1 MIPSFHLKLNHGL
14 KKEAGSTGYEAAG
27 SWPRVQLAEPQP
39 ALILPEVP
47 PCMAASRWARVYRP
61 QNIYVS
67 ENPPGSPVTSYHC
80 PQVLN
85 VKTEEIG
92 PIYYQLRK
100 KD

>member
-1 MIPSFHLKLNHGL
+1 MVPYPSGGL
-14 KKEAGSTGYEAAG
+14 AFS
-27 SWPRVQLAEPQP
+27 PRLVESFTFLP
-39 ALILPEVP
+39 ALFLW
-47 PCMAASRWARVYRP
+47 WAVNDSIFAPGEVYRP

-80 PQVLN
+80 PQVLG

-100 KD
+100 KDQGLSSIY